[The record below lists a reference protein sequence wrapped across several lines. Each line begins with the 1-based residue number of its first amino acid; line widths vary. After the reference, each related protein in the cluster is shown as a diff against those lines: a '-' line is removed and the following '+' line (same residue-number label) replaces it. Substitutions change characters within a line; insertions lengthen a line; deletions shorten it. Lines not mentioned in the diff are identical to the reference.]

1 MARWMSTINENVS
14 GLGWRN
20 GYCKYSNL
28 ADCPHEI
35 SAGGSCVLR
44 KLNVFTRQTGCSSI
58 QPIVHNT
65 FIGFIHNKSGLF

>member
-14 GLGWRN
+14 GLGCRN

-28 ADCPHEI
+28 PDCPHDI

-44 KLNVFTRQTGCSSI
+44 KLNVLTRQTGCSSI